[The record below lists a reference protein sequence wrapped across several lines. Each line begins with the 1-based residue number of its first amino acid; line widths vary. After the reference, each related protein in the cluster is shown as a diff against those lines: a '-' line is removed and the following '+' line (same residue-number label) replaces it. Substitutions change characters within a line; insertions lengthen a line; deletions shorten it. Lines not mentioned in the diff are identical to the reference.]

1 MARKNEFKPDKP
13 QNGLLSKLY
22 LTQLQRRSLLKWGL
36 YALALVVLSV
46 LQDVILS
53 RFSLFGART
62 DLVPCGIFLICML
75 EGLEA
80 GSVFCLVSSL
90 VYLFSET
97 APGPY
102 CLVLITF
109 LGVGAAFF
117 RQSYL
122 QKNFGATVFCAGA
135 CVFLYE
141 LLIFFAV
148 LFTGLTT
155 WNRFG
160 VFLATGVISVAVTPL
175 LYPVMHLVET
185 IGGETWKE

>member
-53 RFSLFGART
+53 RFTLFGART

-80 GSVFCLVSSL
+80 GSVFCLVASL
-90 VYLFSET
+90 IYLFSGT

-109 LGVGAAFF
+109 LGVGAGFF

-122 QKNFGATVFCAGA
+122 QKGFGAAVFCAGA
-135 CVFLYE
+135 CAFLYE
-141 LLIFFAV
+141 ILVFAVV

-155 WNRFG
+155 WSRFG
-160 VFLATGVISVAVTPL
+160 VFLVTGVISVAVTPL

>member
-13 QNGLLSKLY
+13 QKGLLSKLY

-36 YALALVVLSV
+36 YALTLVVLSV

-75 EGLEA
+75 EGLET
-80 GSVFCLVSSL
+80 GSVFCLVASL
-90 VYLFSET
+90 IYLFSGT

-102 CLVLITF
+102 CLVIITF

-122 QKNFGATVFCAGA
+122 QKDFGAVVFCAGA

-141 LLIFFAV
+141 LLVFVVV
-148 LFTGLTT
+148 LFMGLTT
-155 WNRFG
+155 VNRFG
-160 VFLATGVISVAVTPL
+160 AFLATGIISVVVTPL
-175 LYPVMHLVET
+175 LYPVMHFVET